1 MKNIAIVAF
10 LVLTLASCSSEDP
23 KCEGNCADSTV
34 VTTPAVDTT
43 VVAVDTTAVSTS
55 TSVETTTVK

>member
-10 LVLTLASCSSEDP
+10 LVLTLASCSSEAP

-34 VTTPAVDTT
+34 VATPAVDTT
-43 VVAVDTTAVSTS
+43 VVVDTTAVVTP
-55 TSVETTTVK
+55 TAVETTTVK